1 MDDGKY
7 RVTRD
12 CCIFGGCAKCMNAT
26 SQRRTVRIV
35 EAEGLN
41 KEQAQKVSLQ
51 WVSYRPAIQM
61 MSGDVL

>member
-1 MDDGKY
+1 MDNGKY

-12 CCIFGGCAKCMNAT
+12 CCIFGGCVKCVNAT
-26 SQRRTVRIV
+26 PQRRTVRIV

-41 KEQAQKVSLQ
+41 REQAEKVSLQ

-61 MSGDVL
+61 MSFE